1 MQKGTTMEQKRPK
14 ITFLPDKFMEKELK
28 ELVKTNHINR
38 SEFIRSAIRDFI
50 RHYTELQLEPYELRH
65 WYEEVKGNLVKL
77 YTFSLSDDIEQEFA
91 RLEQVY
97 SNRQI
102 KLNKSLLIRCA
113 IADRILNIIQEE
125 NKDD

>member
-14 ITFLPDKFMEKELK
+14 ITFLPDKFMEKELE
-28 ELVKTNHINR
+28 ELVKTNHISR
-38 SEFIRSAIRDFI
+38 SGFIRSAIRDFL
-50 RHYTELQLEPYELRH
+50 RHYTELKLEPYELRH

-97 SNRQI
+97 SDRQI

>member
-1 MQKGTTMEQKRPK
+1 MRQKRPK
-14 ITFLPDKFMEKELK
+14 ITFLPDKFMEKELGN
-28 ELVKTNHINR
+28 LVKTNHISR
-38 SEFIRSAIRDFI
+38 SGFIRSAIRDFI
-50 RHYTELQLEPYELRH
+50 SHYKELGIEPYELEY
-65 WYEEVKGNLVKL
+65 WYEDVKDNLVKL
-77 YTFSLSDDIEQEFA
+77 YTFSLTDDIEQEFA

-97 SNRQI
+97 SDRRI